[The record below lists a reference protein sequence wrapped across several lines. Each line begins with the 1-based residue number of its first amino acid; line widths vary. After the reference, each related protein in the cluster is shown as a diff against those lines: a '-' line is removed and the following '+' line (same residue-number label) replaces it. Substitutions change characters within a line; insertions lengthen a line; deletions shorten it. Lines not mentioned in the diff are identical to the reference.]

1 MCSCQKSTFATVKDT
16 WTPKSD
22 LSMGGYDPFPEL
34 QRKEQAN
41 GPNGPN
47 GPNGGIV
54 ENFECRAGYSLG
66 SWPKVQQA
74 IPMSQNTYSTNLKP
88 IKEGYQECSRHH
100 QYLGMG
106 NTWSTQSKYQL

>member
-22 LSMGGYDPFPEL
+22 LNMSGYDPFPEL
-34 QRKEQAN
+34 QRKDKPVDN
-41 GPNGPN
+41 T
-47 GPNGGIV
+47 V
-54 ENFECRAGYSLG
+54 ENYECTAGYSLG

-74 IPMSQNTYSTNLKP
+74 IPMSQLIYSTQLKP
-88 IKEGYQECSRHH
+88 IKEGYQECSKHQ